1 MTKIKRRKALLELT
15 DPEAIRTELTRHE
28 ARLERVQQE
37 LVKFKT
43 TEATT
48 AASINTGIASV
59 SSTSVITS
67 PEKGGYAFFN

>member
-1 MTKIKRRKALLELT
+1 MKRRKTLLELT
-15 DPEAIRTELTRHE
+15 DPEAIRAELTRHE

-43 TEATT
+43 IEST
-48 AASINTGIASV
+48 AAASTNSGIASV